1 MFRRKRRFYEKKSFY
16 AAVLSA
22 FAVALVFGLWS
33 EDSAVEGQEENP
45 VDHQVMS
52 GEIPSSSLG
61 LAEFEAPDV
70 TGEES
75 QETGR
80 RLQEGYFVVEEE
92 GYIRIYQVDGQGKQS
107 LVRTS
112 ELRFDL
118 LSREDQDMFRSGVEL
133 RDEDQLM
140 ELLQDFES

>member
-1 MFRRKRRFYEKKSFY
+1 M
-16 AAVLSA
+16 
-22 FAVALVFGLWS
+22 
-33 EDSAVEGQEENP
+33 EGQEEKP

-52 GEIPSSSLG
+52 EEIPSTSLG
-61 LAEFEAPDV
+61 RAEVEAPDV

-112 ELRFDL
+112 EIRFDL